1 MQVISRDEVDLP
13 DEGDVEGIDYPPL
26 ITIQARYSQSY
37 DKEYC
42 ELNIGGLN
50 RKVTFKMSLN
60 TPSMQHEA
68 IPSPPLMSPDILDP
82 SYTAT
87 LISCG
92 KHYSLSLVR
101 NPADKYIV
109 QHHSH
114 CVVRASCLRKGIL
127 LLFLELG
134 RPSYVGLTCLIL

>member
-1 MQVISRDEVDLP
+1 MRYVLSCMQVISRDEVDLP

-68 IPSPPLMSPDILDP
+68 IPSPPLMSPDIVDP
-82 SYTAT
+82 NYM
-87 LISCG
+87 SCG
-92 KHYSLSLVR
+92 KHCSLSLVR
-101 NPADKYIV
+101 NPAGKYII
-109 QHHSH
+109 HKTYPD
-114 CVVRASCLRKGIL
+114 ATLR
-127 LLFLELG
+127 
-134 RPSYVGLTCLIL
+134 P

>member
-13 DEGDVEGIDYPPL
+13 DEMDVEGIDYPPL

-37 DKEYC
+37 DREYC

-82 SYTAT
+82 NYTAN
-87 LISCG
+87 LMS
-92 KHYSLSLVR
+92 SLSLVR
-101 NPADKYIV
+101 NPAGKYIV